1 MFIDRAKILVRSGAG
16 GNGAVTFRREK
27 YVPLGGPDGG
37 DGGKGGSVI
46 FTVDTGLTTL
56 LDFKYKK
63 KFIAESGGNGQ
74 GSKCYGKDGED
85 LYIRVPM
92 GTLSL
97 QEVEKGV
104 KETVSS
110 VLQLDRRHIL
120 QNQVCQ
126 QKKEF

>member
-1 MFIDRAKILVRSGAG
+1 MFIDRAKILVKSGAG

-63 KFIAESGGNGQ
+63 KYLLHKYYKLKRERMFAFLTFI
-74 GSKCYGKDGED
+74 CY
-85 LYIRVPM
+85 
-92 GTLSL
+92 T
-97 QEVEKGV
+97 
-104 KETVSS
+104 
-110 VLQLDRRHIL
+110 
-120 QNQVCQ
+120 
-126 QKKEF
+126 

>member
-63 KFIAESGGNGQ
+63 KFRDESGGNGS

-85 LYIRVPM
+85 L
-92 GTLSL
+92 
-97 QEVEKGV
+97 
-104 KETVSS
+104 
-110 VLQLDRRHIL
+110 
-120 QNQVCQ
+120 
-126 QKKEF
+126 